1 MINGKTITIVVP
13 CKNESS
19 IIQGFIQRVPSYV
32 DEILIVDNN
41 STDATAK
48 IAKKAGAR
56 VVAER
61 REIGGIGYGFAHQTG
76 IEKATG
82 DWVVA
87 MDGDDTYPV
96 KRISTIIRKMEQ
108 EHIDFISCNRM
119 PLRNKQAISKTRQF
133 GIKVLNTIVWVCF
146 GYPIQDILS
155 GMWISKRST
164 LKSLRVTSGDWNFS
178 PEVKLNAIASKTVV
192 FGEYHI
198 DHFARAKEPSKQ
210 QIWKTGIGH
219 MRFILFKR
227 LEDIGTTIRTF
238 RLRVSPVPKE
248 SYAK

>member
-13 CKNESS
+13 CKNESA
-19 IIQGFIQRVPSYV
+19 IIARFIKRIPSYV

-41 STDATAK
+41 STDQTAT

-56 VVAER
+56 VVTEPR
-61 REIGGIGYGFAHQTG
+61 TLGGIGYGFAHQTG

-82 DWVVA
+82 DWIVA

-96 KRISTIIRKMEQ
+96 KRIAPIIKKMEKD
-108 EHIDFISCNRM
+108 HIDFMSCNRL
-119 PLRNKQAISKTRQF
+119 PLRNTRAISKTRQM
-133 GIKVLNTIVWVCF
+133 GIHILNILVRILY

-155 GMWISKRST
+155 GMWVGKRST
-164 LKSLRVTSGDWNFS
+164 LKNLHVASGDWNFS
-178 PEVKLNAIASKTVV
+178 PEVKLNALASKTVV
-192 FGEYHI
+192 FSEYHI

-210 QIWKTGIGH
+210 HIWKTGFSH
-219 MRFILFKR
+219 VWFIVKKR
-227 LEDIGTTIRTF
+227 LEEIWTTVHF
-238 RLRVSPVPKE
+238 YPYPKE